1 MTDAHGTRQL
11 VLRLSEP
18 PAPTLENF
26 APGDNREVLAVLH
39 AWLSGALKERCVYLW
54 GPPGCGKSHLLRAA
68 LRAPRLS
75 RGAVLCSVSSE
86 LDELERS
93 AVLPGLVVLDDVQR
107 FSTDAQA
114 ALFRLFQRLHED
126 DVRLLGAGDAAPA
139 ALDVRSDVATRL
151 GSGLVFKLRLLSDEE
166 KAEALHAY
174 ASGRGFALSPE
185 LTDYLLQ
192 HGRRDLPAL
201 MAVLDALDQY
211 SLQTKRPVTLPL
223 LREVL
228 QLR

>member
-1 MTDAHGTRQL
+1 VTDAHGMRQL
-11 VLRLSEP
+11 VLRLSEA

-26 APGDNREVLAVLH
+26 APGENREVLSVLH

-54 GPPGCGKSHLLRAA
+54 GPPASGKSHLLRAA
-68 LRAPRLS
+68 LRAPTLS
-75 RGAVLCSVSSE
+75 RGAVLCSVSAE
-86 LDELERS
+86 LDELESR
-93 AVLPGLVVLDDVQR
+93 AALPGLVAVD
-107 FSTDAQA
+107 DAQRLSA
-114 ALFRLFQRLHED
+114 GAQGGLFRLFQRLHED
-126 DVRLLGAGDAAPA
+126 DMRLLVAGDAAPA
-139 ALDVRSDVATRL
+139 ALDLRSDVATRL

-174 ASGRGFALSPE
+174 ASGRGFALPPE
-185 LTDYLLQ
+185 LTDYLLR

-201 MAVLDALDQY
+201 MAVLDALDRY
-211 SLQTKRPVTLPL
+211 SLETKRPVTLPL

>member
-1 MTDAHGTRQL
+1 MRQL

-18 PAPTLENF
+18 PTPTLDNF

-54 GPPGCGKSHLLRAA
+54 GPPASGKSHLLRAA
-68 LRAPRLS
+68 LRAPRLL
-75 RGAVLCSVSSE
+75 RGAVMCSRSGE
-86 LDELERS
+86 FEQLERS
-93 AVLPGLVVLDDVQR
+93 AALPGLIAVDDVQR
-107 FSTDAQA
+107 LSADAQA
-114 ALFRLFQRLHED
+114 ALFRLFQRLHDD
-126 DVRLLGAGDAAPA
+126 DVRLLAAGDAAPA
-139 ALDVRSDVATRL
+139 ALDLRSDVATRL

-174 ASGRGFALSPE
+174 ASGRGFTLSAE